1 MGVVTANEINAIS
14 ELARN
19 EGCFIRSCTARAF
32 YGMLD
37 YLNEKEFLPTL
48 ISYFG
53 IPVDCLPFSNTRKN

>member
-1 MGVVTANEINAIS
+1 MKLTIS

-19 EGCFIRSCTARAF
+19 EGVLLDPVYTARAF

-48 ISYFG
+48 IYFG
-53 IPVDCLPFSNTRKN
+53 MVMDCLPFSNTKN